1 MSNNHLLTEDQVM
14 RLLKQQIYK
23 SIDIAFQ
30 KMEDTMIIMEAADRM
45 AIKNTLKNDVKRI
58 LKGEMVHGL

>member
-30 KMEDTMIIMEAADRM
+30 KMEDTMIVMEAADRM